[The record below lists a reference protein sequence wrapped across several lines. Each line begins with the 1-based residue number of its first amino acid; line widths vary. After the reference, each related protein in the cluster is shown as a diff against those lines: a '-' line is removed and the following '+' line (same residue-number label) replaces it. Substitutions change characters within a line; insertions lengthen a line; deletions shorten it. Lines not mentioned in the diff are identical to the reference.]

1 MYVYKNDKVMFRY
14 EFIWVHV
21 FNQEKDKKKG
31 GDIKFVFL
39 PKYPKLY
46 EQNIF
51 LTFRVSMSFPTYQ
64 QKNSENW
71 GAVFFYLGETC
82 RKPGVSMWFPTDV
95 LVGNR

>member
-1 MYVYKNDKVMFRY
+1 MSTRMIKSCLDMSSY
-14 EFIWVHV
+14 EFMFSTKKRI
-21 FNQEKDKKKG
+21 KKKG
-31 GDIKFVFL
+31 VNIKFVFL

-82 RKPGVSMWFPTDV
+82 RKPGVSMWFPTDA